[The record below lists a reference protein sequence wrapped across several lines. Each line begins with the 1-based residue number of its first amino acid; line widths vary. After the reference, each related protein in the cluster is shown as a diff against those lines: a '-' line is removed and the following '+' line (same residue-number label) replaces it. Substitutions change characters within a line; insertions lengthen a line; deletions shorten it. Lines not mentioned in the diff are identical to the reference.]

1 MNLHIRVCWPRELF
15 RWLMHNFH
23 SFPHLTRPVISPF
36 FSLSLPI
43 DGREKTS
50 NEFRKRKKQKK
61 KKTDIK
67 KYYSTDGAR
76 KIGCARRDKDL
87 PRGKQKGER
96 SDMYD
101 GSWMLHDCLDH
112 SCIVSQISILGLQVI
127 SISKILP
134 SYYCSSPH
142 SFSRPIISE

>member
-1 MNLHIRVCWPRELF
+1 MADAQ
-15 RWLMHNFH
+15 
-23 SFPHLTRPVISPF
+23 
-36 FSLSLPI
+36 FSLVSASDETRDFPLSLSFSLCRSMDAKKLP
-43 DGREKTS
+43 T
-50 NEFRKRKKQKK
+50 NFANRKEKK

-101 GSWMLHDCLDH
+101 GS
-112 SCIVSQISILGLQVI
+112 
-127 SISKILP
+127 
-134 SYYCSSPH
+134 
-142 SFSRPIISE
+142 

>member
-1 MNLHIRVCWPRELF
+1 MADAQ
-15 RWLMHNFH
+15 
-23 SFPHLTRPVISPF
+23 
-36 FSLSLPI
+36 FSLVSASDETRDFPLFLSFSLPI

-101 GSWMLHDCLDH
+101 GS
-112 SCIVSQISILGLQVI
+112 
-127 SISKILP
+127 
-134 SYYCSSPH
+134 
-142 SFSRPIISE
+142 